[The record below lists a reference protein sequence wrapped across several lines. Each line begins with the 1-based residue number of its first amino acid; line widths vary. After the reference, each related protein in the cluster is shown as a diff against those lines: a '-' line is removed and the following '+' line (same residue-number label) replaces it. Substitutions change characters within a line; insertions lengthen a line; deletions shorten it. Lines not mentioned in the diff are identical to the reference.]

1 MISID
6 TVYQKVLALANKEQ
20 RGYITP
26 QEYNLFAN
34 HAQMEIFEQYFYD
47 LDQRQRGVGNQLDY
61 GDSQE
66 NLEEKIGLFEL
77 FDQSMQASTYGI
89 VNLSS
94 LPHFYRLGMV
104 RVKYNDEAKPSH
116 ADQIQLAEILNTT
129 IVLKLAGLRKI
140 QYLQSTV

>member
-26 QEYNLFAN
+26 QEYNLFAD

-77 FDQSMQASTYGI
+77 FDQSMQASTYW
-89 VNLSS
+89 NC
-94 LPHFYRLGMV
+94 
-104 RVKYNDEAKPSH
+104 
-116 ADQIQLAEILNTT
+116 
-129 IVLKLAGLRKI
+129 
-140 QYLQSTV
+140 